1 MLTKKYNILKILF
14 TGLFSFLLATSA
26 MAHSPLKNTTPTD
39 ESTVLELPENLLLNF
54 KDSMRMTRMTL
65 TNPDQ
70 DIIEINLIKYK
81 TFISDYSI
89 PMKNMGKGIYVVK
102 WRGLGSD
109 WHAMN
114 GSFSF
119 LVK

>member
-1 MLTKKYNILKILF
+1 MLIKENNMRKIIF

-26 MAHSPLKNTTPTD
+26 IAHSPLKNTTPTD
-39 ESTVLELPENLLLNF
+39 GSIILELPQSLLLNF

-65 TNPDQ
+65 TYADR
-70 DIIEINLIKYK
+70 DVIEIDLIKYK

-89 PMKNMGKGIYVVK
+89 PLKSMGKGIYVVE

-109 WHAMN
+109 GHAMN

>member
-39 ESTVLELPENLLLNF
+39 EATVLELPENLLLNF

-109 WHAMN
+109 GHAMN